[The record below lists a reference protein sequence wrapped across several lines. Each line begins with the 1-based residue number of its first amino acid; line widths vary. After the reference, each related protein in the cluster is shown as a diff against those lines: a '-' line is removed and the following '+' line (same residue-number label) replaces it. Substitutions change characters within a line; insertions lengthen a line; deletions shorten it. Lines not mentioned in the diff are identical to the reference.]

1 MVRPII
7 LTAGFIERK
16 VRNMGGGGGWQ
27 NATGFLS
34 SHSGNPICPHTNGSR
49 VSLSFIVWFIALW
62 TRRLRSFTWDAFG
75 LYLSS
80 FTLEA
85 HCKSLVDL
93 GSWDCIQFPLY
104 VIVGEKSAVASGCKL
119 MESKLTGF
127 PAAALRLYFG
137 GKGGV
142 FYFPLKLVNKY
153 WPSKIVYI
161 NNKNPPS
168 PFPQI

>member
-16 VRNMGGGGGWQ
+16 VRNMGWGGGELL
-27 NATGFLS
+27 AFFLVI
-34 SHSGNPICPHTNGSR
+34 PAIPFAFTLTNLAFPLL
-49 VSLSFIVWFIALW
+49 SLSDLSHYEQDAFRWL
-62 TRRLRSFTWDAFG
+62 TWDAFG
-75 LYLSS
+75 LHLSS

-85 HCKSLVDL
+85 HCKSLMDL
-93 GSWDCIQFPLY
+93 GACDCIQFPLY
-104 VIVGEKSAVASGCKL
+104 VIVGEKSAVASHCKL
-119 MESKLTGF
+119 MASKLTGL
-127 PAAALRLYFG
+127 PVAASRLYFG

-142 FYFPLKLVNKY
+142 FFLPLKLLNKC

-161 NNKNPPS
+161 NRNAPPP